1 MRYSS
6 YIKLTFQTVC
16 AIIKWWLSG
25 ILTPVKRPAKAHS
38 PSSSTWFW
46 KGELMDFTFSENDP
60 LMRVGHGF
68 LCNSFD
74 FTDDELLILCADSRT
89 REFAQYFYDCQNFS
103 IDGPHFYRNSTVR
116 LEGALSNLEG
126 YMFQQKRLYKSQSR
140 EVRARYRDS
149 YRIFMRILKRMRF
162 QLAKRC
168 STLESLSEME
178 STAERELSRKA
189 TNA

>member
-1 MRYSS
+1 
-6 YIKLTFQTVC
+6 
-16 AIIKWWLSG
+16 
-25 ILTPVKRPAKAHS
+25 
-38 PSSSTWFW
+38 
-46 KGELMDFTFSENDP
+46 MDFTFSENDP

-74 FTDDELLILCADSRT
+74 FTDDELLI
-89 REFAQYFYDCQNFS
+89 
-103 IDGPHFYRNSTVR
+103 
-116 LEGALSNLEG
+116 
-126 YMFQQKRLYKSQSR
+126 QQKRLYKSQSR
-140 EVRARYRDS
+140 EVRSRYRDS